1 MSGSCRREPAGF
13 ALRFSMPSILVV
25 DDEPSIREF
34 LQIML
39 EREGYEVSCAED
51 GREAINLFEKNPFD
65 VVLADIRM
73 PRMTGFEVLNRIKE
87 LSPETKVIMITA
99 FASLESAVES
109 MKVGAY
115 DYITKPF
122 NVDEVKR
129 TVGNALQSREG
140 AEDGLQRKREKGNL
154 EFFEGMISVSPEM
167 HRIFALIPKAASSK
181 ANVLITG
188 ESGTGKELVA
198 RAIHNH
204 SPRREGPFVT
214 MNCGGVPEQ
223 LLESELFG
231 YTKGSFTGAVS
242 DKMGL
247 FQAAHGGTIFMDEIG
262 DLPLPL
268 QVKLLRIVQE
278 RSFKPVGGT
287 QEIKVDVRII
297 SATNINLE
305 EQVINGAFREDLFYR
320 LNVIQ
325 VRIPPLRERKADIPL
340 LARHFLKQYSQEL
353 GKEIRT
359 ISSYALKVLL
369 DYSFPGNVRELE
381 NIVERSV
388 ALETSNIILPESL
401 TLSRYKNESKKSEF
415 IETDIPPEG
424 IDLAEAVGTLEKR
437 LLLKALEKTNGEMKK
452 AAKLLHIPY
461 RAIRYRLEKYGIKDA
476 RMM

>member
-1 MSGSCRREPAGF
+1 MH
-13 ALRFSMPSILVV
+13 SILVV

-39 EREGYEVSCAED
+39 AREGYEVSCAED
-51 GREAINLFEKNPFD
+51 GREAITLFEKSPFD

-73 PRMTGFEVLNRIKE
+73 PKTSGFEVLNRIKE
-87 LSPETKVIMITA
+87 LSPGTKVIMITA
-99 FASLESAVES
+99 YASFESAVES
-109 MKVGAY
+109 MKEGAY
-115 DYITKPF
+115 DYIAKPF

-129 TVGNALQSREG
+129 TVSNALQSVRVP
-140 AEDGLQRKREKGNL
+140 EDAVPRRREKGSL
-154 EFFEGMISVSPEM
+154 DYFEGIVSVSPEM
-167 HRIFALIPKAASSK
+167 HKIFDMIPKAASSK

-242 DKMGL
+242 DKIGL

-278 RSFKPVGGT
+278 KSFKPVGGT
-287 QEIKVDVRII
+287 QEIRVDVRII
-297 SATNINLE
+297 SATNIDIE
-305 EQVINGAFREDLFYR
+305 EMVINGAFREDLFYR

-325 VRIPPLRERKADIPL
+325 IRIPPLRERKMDIPL
-340 LARHFLKQYSQEL
+340 LASHFLKKYAQES

-401 TLSRYKNESKKSEF
+401 TLSRYKNDIKRNEL
-415 IETDIPPEG
+415 IDADIPPEG
-424 IDLAEAVGTLEKR
+424 IDLTEAVGTLEKH
-437 LLLKALEKTNGEMKK
+437 LLRKALQKTNGEIKK

-476 RMM
+476 GSV

>member
-1 MSGSCRREPAGF
+1 MH
-13 ALRFSMPSILVV
+13 SILVV

-39 EREGYEVSCAED
+39 AREGYEVSCAED
-51 GREAINLFEKNPFD
+51 GREAITLFEKSPFD

-73 PRMTGFEVLNRIKE
+73 PKTSGFEVLNRIKE
-87 LSPETKVIMITA
+87 LSPGTKVIMITA
-99 FASLESAVES
+99 YASFESAVES
-109 MKVGAY
+109 MKEGAY
-115 DYITKPF
+115 DYIAKPF

-129 TVGNALQSREG
+129 TVSNALQSVRVP
-140 AEDGLQRKREKGNL
+140 EDAVPRKREKGSL
-154 EFFEGMISVSPEM
+154 EYFEGIVSVSPEM
-167 HRIFALIPKAASSK
+167 HKIFDMIPRAASSK

-231 YTKGSFTGAVS
+231 YTKGSFTGAIS
-242 DKMGL
+242 DKIGL

-278 RSFKPVGGT
+278 KSFKPVGGT
-287 QEIKVDVRII
+287 QEVRVDVRII
-297 SATNINLE
+297 SATNIDIE
-305 EQVINGAFREDLFYR
+305 EMVINGAFREDLFYR

-325 VRIPPLRERKADIPL
+325 IRIPPLRERKMDIPL
-340 LARHFLKQYSQEL
+340 LARHFLKKYAQES

-401 TLSRYKNESKKSEF
+401 TLSRYKNDIKKNEL
-415 IETDIPPEG
+415 IDTDIPPEG
-424 IDLAEAVGTLEKR
+424 IDLTEAVGTLEKH
-437 LLLKALEKTNGEMKK
+437 LLRKALQKTNGEIKK
-452 AAKLLHIPY
+452 AATLLHIPY

-476 RMM
+476 GTV

>member
-1 MSGSCRREPAGF
+1 MH
-13 ALRFSMPSILVV
+13 SILVV

-39 EREGYEVSCAED
+39 AREGYEVSCAED
-51 GREAINLFEKNPFD
+51 GREAITLFEKSPFD

-73 PRMTGFEVLNRIKE
+73 PKTSGFEVLNRIKE

-99 FASLESAVES
+99 YASFESAVES
-109 MKVGAY
+109 MKEGAY
-115 DYITKPF
+115 DYIAKPF

-129 TVGNALQSREG
+129 TVSNALQSVRVP
-140 AEDGLQRKREKGNL
+140 EDVVPKKREKGSL
-154 EFFEGMISVSPEM
+154 EYFEGIVSVSPEM
-167 HRIFALIPKAASSK
+167 HNIFDMIPKAASSK

-242 DKMGL
+242 DKIGL

-278 RSFKPVGGT
+278 KSFKPVGGT
-287 QEIKVDVRII
+287 QEIRVDVRII
-297 SATNINLE
+297 SATNIDIE
-305 EQVINGAFREDLFYR
+305 EMVINGAFREDLFYR

-325 VRIPPLRERKADIPL
+325 IRIPPLRERKMDIPL
-340 LARHFLKQYSQEL
+340 LARHFLKKYAQES

-401 TLSRYKNESKKSEF
+401 TLSRYKNDIKKNEL
-415 IETDIPPEG
+415 IDADIPPEG
-424 IDLAEAVGTLEKR
+424 IDLTEAVGTLEKH
-437 LLLKALEKTNGEMKK
+437 LLRKALQKTNGEIKK
-452 AAKLLHIPY
+452 AAQLLHIPY

-476 RMM
+476 GMV

>member
-1 MSGSCRREPAGF
+1 MH
-13 ALRFSMPSILVV
+13 SILVV

-39 EREGYEVSCAED
+39 AREGYEVSCAED
-51 GREAINLFEKNPFD
+51 GREAITLFEKSPFD

-73 PRMTGFEVLNRIKE
+73 PKTSGFEVLNRIKE
-87 LSPETKVIMITA
+87 LSPGTKVIMITA
-99 FASLESAVES
+99 YASFESAVES
-109 MKVGAY
+109 MKEGAY
-115 DYITKPF
+115 DYIAKPF

-129 TVGNALQSREG
+129 TVSNALQSVRVP
-140 AEDGLQRKREKGNL
+140 EDAVPRKREKGSL
-154 EFFEGMISVSPEM
+154 EYFEGIVSVSPEM
-167 HRIFALIPKAASSK
+167 HKIFDMIPRAASSK

-204 SPRREGPFVT
+204 SPRREEPFVT

-231 YTKGSFTGAVS
+231 YTKGSFTGAIS
-242 DKMGL
+242 DKIGL

-278 RSFKPVGGT
+278 KSFKPVGGT
-287 QEIKVDVRII
+287 QEVRVDVRII
-297 SATNINLE
+297 SATNIDIE
-305 EQVINGAFREDLFYR
+305 EMVINGAFREDLFYR

-325 VRIPPLRERKADIPL
+325 IRIPPLRERKMDIPL
-340 LARHFLKQYSQEL
+340 LARHFLKKYAQES

-401 TLSRYKNESKKSEF
+401 TLSRYKNDIKKNEL
-415 IETDIPPEG
+415 IDADIPPEG
-424 IDLAEAVGTLEKR
+424 IDLTEAVGTLEKH
-437 LLLKALEKTNGEMKK
+437 LLRKALQKTNGEIKK

-476 RMM
+476 GVV

>member
-1 MSGSCRREPAGF
+1 MHT
-13 ALRFSMPSILVV
+13 ILVV
-25 DDEPSIREF
+25 DDEPSIREC

-39 EREGYEVSCAED
+39 KREGYDVSCAED
-51 GREAINLFEKNPFD
+51 GREAITLFEKNHFD

-73 PRMTGFEVLNRIKE
+73 PKATGFEVLNRIKE
-87 LSPETKVIMITA
+87 LSPTTRVIMITA
-99 FASLESAVES
+99 HASFESAVES
-109 MKVGAY
+109 MKEGAY
-115 DYITKPF
+115 DYIAKPF

-129 TVGNALQSREG
+129 TVSNALQSVMNTEGSTPIKRVKDNREH
-140 AEDGLQRKREKGNL
+140 
-154 EFFEGMISVSPEM
+154 FEGIVSVSPEM
-167 HRIFALIPKAASSK
+167 HKIFDLIPKAATSK

-231 YTKGSFTGAVS
+231 FTKGSFTGAVS
-242 DKMGL
+242 DKIGL
-247 FQAAHGGTIFMDEIG
+247 FQAADGGTIFMDEIG

-297 SATNINLE
+297 SATNIDLE
-305 EQVINGAFREDLFYR
+305 ERVMNGAFREDLFYR

-325 VRIPPLRERKADIPL
+325 IRIPPLRERKMDIPL
-340 LARHFLKQYSQEL
+340 LAHHFLRKYSQEL

-388 ALETSNIILPESL
+388 ALESSNIILPESL
-401 TLSRYKNESKKSEF
+401 TLSRFKNDVKKNEL
-415 IETDIPPEG
+415 IDTDIPPEG
-424 IDLAEAVGTLEKR
+424 IDLAEAVGTLEKH
-437 LLLKALEKTNGEMKK
+437 LLRKALQKTNGEMKK
-452 AAKLLHIPY
+452 AAQLLHIPY
-461 RAIRYRLEKYGIKDA
+461 RAIRYRLEKYGMKDTGV
-476 RMM
+476 M

>member
-1 MSGSCRREPAGF
+1 MH
-13 ALRFSMPSILVV
+13 SILVV

-51 GREAINLFEKNPFD
+51 GREAISLFEKNPFD

-73 PRMTGFEVLNRIKE
+73 PRTTGFEVLNRIRE

-99 FASLESAVES
+99 FASFESAVES
-109 MKVGAY
+109 MKEGAY

-122 NVDEVKR
+122 NVDEVKK
-129 TVGNALQSREG
+129 TVGNALQSREVT
-140 AEDGLQRKREKGNL
+140 EDSFQKKREKGNL
-154 EFFEGMISVSPEM
+154 ELFEGMVSVSPEM
-167 HRIFALIPKAASSK
+167 HRIFDLIPKAASSK

-204 SPRREGPFVT
+204 SPRRQGPFVT

-231 YTKGSFTGAVS
+231 YTKGSFTGAIS

-247 FQAAHGGTIFMDEIG
+247 FQAAHAGTIFLDEIG
-262 DLPLPL
+262 DLPLSL

-278 RSFKPVGGT
+278 KSFKPVGGT

-305 EQVINGAFREDLFYR
+305 EMVMNGAFREDLFYR

-325 VRIPPLRERKADIPL
+325 VPIPPLRERKMDIPL
-340 LARHFLKQYSQEL
+340 LARHFLKKYSQEL

-401 TLSRYKNESKKSEF
+401 TLSRYKQEVKKNEM
-415 IETDIPPEG
+415 IDTDIPPEG
-424 IDLAEAVGTLEKR
+424 IDLAEAVGTLEKH
-437 LLLKALEKTNGEMKK
+437 LLRKALQKTNGEMKK
-452 AAKLLHIPY
+452 AAQLLHIPY
-461 RAIRYRLEKYGIKDA
+461 RAIRYRLEKYGMKDA
-476 RMM
+476 GVM

>member
-1 MSGSCRREPAGF
+1 MHT
-13 ALRFSMPSILVV
+13 ILVV
-25 DDEPSIREF
+25 DDEPSIREC

-39 EREGYEVSCAED
+39 KREGYEVSCAED
-51 GREAINLFEKNPFD
+51 GREAITLFEKNPFD

-73 PRMTGFEVLNRIKE
+73 PKTTGFEVLNRIKE
-87 LSPETKVIMITA
+87 LSPKTKVIMITA
-99 FASLESAVES
+99 YASFESAVES
-109 MKVGAY
+109 MKEGAY
-115 DYITKPF
+115 DYIAKPF

-129 TVGNALQSREG
+129 TVSNALQSVTG
-140 AEDGLQRKREKGNL
+140 TEDSAQKKRGKGNG
-154 EFFEGMISVSPEM
+154 EYFEGIVSVSPEM
-167 HRIFALIPKAASSK
+167 QKIFDLIPKAASSK

-231 YTKGSFTGAVS
+231 YTKGSFTGAIS
-242 DKMGL
+242 DKIGL
-247 FQAAHGGTIFMDEIG
+247 FQAANAGTIFMDEIG

-278 RSFKPVGGT
+278 KSFKPVGGT

-297 SATNINLE
+297 SATNIDLE
-305 EQVINGAFREDLFYR
+305 ERVINGTFREDLFYR

-325 VRIPPLRERKADIPL
+325 VRIPPLRERKMDIPL
-340 LARHFLKQYSQEL
+340 LAHHFLKKYSQEL

-388 ALETSNIILPESL
+388 ALESSNIILPESL
-401 TLSRYKNESKKSEF
+401 TLSRHKNEFKKN
-415 IETDIPPEG
+415 ILIDTDIPPEG
-424 IDLAEAVGTLEKR
+424 IDLTEAVGTLEKH
-437 LLLKALEKTNGEMKK
+437 LLRKALQKTNGEIKK
-452 AAKLLHIPY
+452 AAQLLHIPY
-461 RAIRYRLEKYGIKDA
+461 RAIRYRLEKYGMKDA
-476 RMM
+476 GGM

>member
-1 MSGSCRREPAGF
+1 MH
-13 ALRFSMPSILVV
+13 SILVV

-39 EREGYEVSCAED
+39 AREGYEVSCAED
-51 GREAINLFEKNPFD
+51 GREAITLFEKSPFD

-73 PRMTGFEVLNRIKE
+73 PKSSGFEVLNRIKE
-87 LSPETKVIMITA
+87 LSPGTKVIMITA
-99 FASLESAVES
+99 YASFESAVES
-109 MKVGAY
+109 MKEGAY
-115 DYITKPF
+115 DYIAKPF

-129 TVGNALQSREG
+129 TVSNALQSVRG
-140 AEDGLQRKREKGNL
+140 PEDVVPKKREKGSL
-154 EFFEGMISVSPEM
+154 EYFEGIVSVSPEM
-167 HRIFALIPKAASSK
+167 HKIFDMIPKAASSK

-242 DKMGL
+242 DKIGL

-278 RSFKPVGGT
+278 KSFKPVGGT
-287 QEIKVDVRII
+287 QEIRVDVRII
-297 SATNINLE
+297 SATNIDIE
-305 EQVINGAFREDLFYR
+305 EMVINGAFREDLFYR

-325 VRIPPLRERKADIPL
+325 IRIPPLRERKMDIPL
-340 LARHFLKQYSQEL
+340 LARHFLKKYAQES

-388 ALETSNIILPESL
+388 AMETSNIILPESL
-401 TLSRYKNESKKSEF
+401 TLSRYKNDIKKNEL
-415 IETDIPPEG
+415 IDADIPPEG
-424 IDLAEAVGTLEKR
+424 IDLTEAVGTLEKH
-437 LLLKALEKTNGEMKK
+437 LLRKALQKTNGEIKK
-452 AAKLLHIPY
+452 AAQLLHIPY

-476 RMM
+476 GTV

>member
-1 MSGSCRREPAGF
+1 MH
-13 ALRFSMPSILVV
+13 SILVV

-39 EREGYEVSCAED
+39 AREGYEVSCAED
-51 GREAINLFEKNPFD
+51 GREAITLFEKSPFD

-73 PRMTGFEVLNRIKE
+73 PKTSGFEVLNRIKE
-87 LSPETKVIMITA
+87 LSPGTKVIMITA
-99 FASLESAVES
+99 YASFESAVES
-109 MKVGAY
+109 MKEGAY
-115 DYITKPF
+115 DYIAKPF

-129 TVGNALQSREG
+129 TVSNALQSVRVP
-140 AEDGLQRKREKGNL
+140 EDAVPRKREKGSL
-154 EFFEGMISVSPEM
+154 EYFEGIVSVSPEM
-167 HRIFALIPKAASSK
+167 HKIFDMIPRAASSK

-231 YTKGSFTGAVS
+231 YTKGSFTGAIS
-242 DKMGL
+242 DKIGL

-278 RSFKPVGGT
+278 KSFKPVGGT
-287 QEIKVDVRII
+287 QEVRVDVRII
-297 SATNINLE
+297 SATNIDIE
-305 EQVINGAFREDLFYR
+305 EMVINGAFREDLFYR

-325 VRIPPLRERKADIPL
+325 IRIPPLRERKMDIPL
-340 LARHFLKQYSQEL
+340 LARHFLKKYAQES

-359 ISSYALKVLL
+359 ISSYALKMLL

-401 TLSRYKNESKKSEF
+401 TLSRYKNDMKKNEL
-415 IETDIPPEG
+415 IDTDIPPEG
-424 IDLAEAVGTLEKR
+424 IDLTEAVGTLEKH
-437 LLLKALEKTNGEMKK
+437 LLRKALQKTNGEIKK

-476 RMM
+476 GTV

>member
-1 MSGSCRREPAGF
+1 MH
-13 ALRFSMPSILVV
+13 SILVV

-39 EREGYEVSCAED
+39 AREGYEVSCAED
-51 GREAINLFEKNPFD
+51 GREAITLFEKSPFD

-73 PRMTGFEVLNRIKE
+73 PKTSGFEVLNRIKE

-99 FASLESAVES
+99 YASFESAVES
-109 MKVGAY
+109 MKEGAY
-115 DYITKPF
+115 DYIAKPF

-129 TVGNALQSREG
+129 TVSNALRSVRVP
-140 AEDGLQRKREKGNL
+140 EDVVPRKREKGSL
-154 EFFEGMISVSPEM
+154 EYFEGIVSVSPEM
-167 HRIFALIPKAASSK
+167 HKIFDMIPKAASSK

-231 YTKGSFTGAVS
+231 YTKGSFTGAFS
-242 DKMGL
+242 DKIGL

-278 RSFKPVGGT
+278 KSFKPVGGT
-287 QEIKVDVRII
+287 QEIRVDVRII
-297 SATNINLE
+297 SATNIDIE
-305 EQVINGAFREDLFYR
+305 EMVINGAFREDLFYR

-325 VRIPPLRERKADIPL
+325 IRIPPLRERKMDIPL
-340 LARHFLKQYSQEL
+340 LARHFLKKYAQES

-401 TLSRYKNESKKSEF
+401 TLSRYKNDIKKNDL
-415 IETDIPPEG
+415 IDADIPPEG
-424 IDLAEAVGTLEKR
+424 IDLTEAVGTLEKH
-437 LLLKALEKTNGEMKK
+437 LLRKALQKTNGEIKK
-452 AAKLLHIPY
+452 AAQLLHIPY

-476 RMM
+476 GMV

>member
-1 MSGSCRREPAGF
+1 MH
-13 ALRFSMPSILVV
+13 SILVV

-39 EREGYEVSCAED
+39 AREGYEVSCAED
-51 GREAINLFEKNPFD
+51 GREAITLFEKSPFD

-73 PRMTGFEVLNRIKE
+73 PKSSGFEVLNRIKE
-87 LSPETKVIMITA
+87 LSPGTKVIMITA
-99 FASLESAVES
+99 YASFESAVES
-109 MKVGAY
+109 MKEGAY
-115 DYITKPF
+115 DYIAKPF

-129 TVGNALQSREG
+129 TVSNALQSVRVP
-140 AEDGLQRKREKGNL
+140 EDVVPKKREKGSL
-154 EFFEGMISVSPEM
+154 EYFEGIVSVSPEM
-167 HRIFALIPKAASSK
+167 HKIFDMIPKAASSK

-242 DKMGL
+242 DKIGL

-278 RSFKPVGGT
+278 KSFKPVGGT
-287 QEIKVDVRII
+287 QEIRVDVRII
-297 SATNINLE
+297 SATNIDIE
-305 EQVINGAFREDLFYR
+305 EMVINGAFREDLFYR

-325 VRIPPLRERKADIPL
+325 IRIPPLRERKMDIPL
-340 LARHFLKQYSQEL
+340 LARHFLKKYAQES

-388 ALETSNIILPESL
+388 AMETSNIILPESL
-401 TLSRYKNESKKSEF
+401 TLSRYKNDIKKNEL
-415 IETDIPPEG
+415 IDADIPPEG
-424 IDLAEAVGTLEKR
+424 IDLTEAVGTLEKH
-437 LLLKALEKTNGEMKK
+437 LLRKALQKTNGEIKK
-452 AAKLLHIPY
+452 AAQLLHIPY

-476 RMM
+476 GTV